1 MAARYPIWLLVG
13 VPTAVSAW
21 LSHQLL
27 SRKWCTQSF
36 QKWYEQS

>member
-13 VPTAVSAW
+13 VPTAVFGLAVASTVVP
-21 LSHQLL
+21 QVV
-27 SRKWCTQSF
+27 TQSF